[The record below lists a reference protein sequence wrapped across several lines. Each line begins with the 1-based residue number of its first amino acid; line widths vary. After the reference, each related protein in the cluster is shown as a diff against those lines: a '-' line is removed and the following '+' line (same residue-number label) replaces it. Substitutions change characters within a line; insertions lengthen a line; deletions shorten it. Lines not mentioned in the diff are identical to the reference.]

1 MFRSCIN
8 DRRELRL
15 RITMADETLNSL
27 DKIDSI
33 GNVHLLKNPKNIL
46 FAQSNEDPYGEALNE
61 LKNLRDRPY
70 RTPKETSSW
79 MVVGA
84 ESYQGSNN
92 LALWNINN
100 RKLRVIGFDEDW
112 KMTRSKKNYKA
123 SHPSY
128 FDIEKLFSQDF
139 DDSGTIGKNPPIYT
153 VVEGIGSVELIKDQ
167 YRHLYIDTVNG
178 SPVEITRR
186 NGKSLRAPK
195 KSNPKWSLIGAE
207 TANSENLLLW
217 KQSATGA
224 IRTWT
229 CNSEWKQLKGGK
241 LFKPGTEGFVQ
252 LEEIFKQDVD
262 ENGHIGPIKPTYTT
276 IESIGNTAL
285 IQDDDKKAYVE
296 NVYKEGKIPIV
307 SADGL
312 QLNIGSDA
320 SNMEMIG
327 AERVDGLN
335 KVVWL
340 DLELNGI
347 KSGTLNE
354 RWELQSESG
363 LLFDDES
370 EFHQLEVEFQQDFNL
385 DTYIGE
391 KPKQYTL
398 IEDNGSFSLYKDQ
411 SNFAYVSDQV
421 DTQKYEV
428 KDISGDPINVGS
440 ADSELQIIAA
450 EFYEGSNHLAVKDNL
465 TDAINTLTLDNDWD
479 WDDLSE
485 TDPVYPGSN
494 DFNHLEILFEQD
506 FDVDGYVGGPPKVY
520 TNIETDGS
528 ITLMHD
534 QANYGYIKVSS
545 DGSIQTITD
554 SSGAEVNVGS
564 SAAEKAMIAA
574 ETFDS
579 KNHVVW
585 KTNTD
590 SSIDLWTL
598 DANWRELSSDP
609 AIASGTPRYHALE
622 QQFDTDFDADG
633 FVGEQPKVY
642 TSIESIGNTTLLHD
656 QSNFAYVRAS
666 EADTIPISINLAN
679 GEQVDAGSSASVLQ
693 MLAAET
699 INSTNK
705 IVWRDN
711 QNKQL
716 KTWTLDASWNVQNET
731 ALVAPGSDAF
741 NAIEEEFQEDFDQN
755 GIIGASKDFWTT
767 EQYFD
772 RLWGFENRGQF
783 GGQAGDDIRAVP
795 TFGQFGGASNGINNL
810 EAGQNIVAVLDTG
823 VRVTHED
830 LKSNI
835 LVNNSE
841 IPNDGLD
848 NDSNGF
854 VDDYYGYD
862 FAYNDSSPDDVNG
875 HGTHVAGTVAAA
887 SNGLG
892 VIGGNPVA
900 KILPVKVLNDQGS
913 GFMSGI
919 VSGVN
924 YAVQRGAK
932 ILNMSLG
939 GAGYS
944 HSLNSAITHAGEQG
958 SLTIVA
964 AGNENNDNDV
974 NPVSP
979 ASFDIDAMV
988 SVGATTPTDERASF
1002 SNYGR
1007 TTVDLYAPGQS
1018 IFSTGSRSD
1027 TDYHFFSGTSMATPL
1042 VAGVVSS
1049 YWARHPE
1056 ASALTVKSRL
1066 MDSVRPLDF
1075 PINTVTGGLMDMDSF
1090 LKGSHTSS
1098 SLSSRRAA
1106 ASMSAGQLD
1115 HLPKFKKTHILH
1127 ELNYHQTSKKH
1138 LKQKKLIGYVK
1149 GETHLDRQDTLKQMQ
1164 NSIDNNTL
1172 MHIESVEPMHG
1183 LGTTL
1188 AVIDFSS
1195 KKKSNPHQS
1204 LQKMFEDDHFNFFEL
1219 DRKINVPTP
1228 KIDDNNNSRYGFH
1241 HNLSDDVTHLTAAD
1255 GDDHLTGHK
1264 GDNHLNG
1271 GGGHD
1276 HLEGRHGHDMLN
1288 GGSGDDSLYGGV
1300 GDDHLDGSVGDDH
1313 LTGNKGLDSFV
1324 LSSGHDVIHD
1334 FNAKHGDR
1342 LLVDLQSFPYIKLIE
1357 QGEDL
1362 VISMLEGDSTT
1373 TIHNTE
1379 ITKSLYDSI
1388 DFVDS
1393 L

>member
-1 MFRSCIN
+1 
-8 DRRELRL
+8 
-15 RITMADETLNSL
+15 MADEQMTQAALNSL
-27 DKIDSI
+27 QEIDAT
-33 GNVHLLKNPKNIL
+33 GNVQLFKDSENIL
-46 FAQSNEDPYGEALNE
+46 FATSADSSYGQDPVE
-61 LKNLRDRPY
+61 LKNTRNRPY
-70 RTPKETSSW
+70 RAPKANSSW
-79 MVVGA
+79 QVVGA
-84 ESYQGSNN
+84 ESFKGANH
-92 LALWNINN
+92 LGLWNENSM
-100 RKLRVIGFDEDW
+100 KLRVLGFTDGW
-112 KMTRSKKNYKA
+112 KMNRKNKNYRA
-123 SHPSY
+123 SRQNY
-128 FDIEKLFSQDF
+128 FEIEKLFDQDF
-139 DDSGTIGKNPPIYT
+139 DDNGSIGREPPIYT
-153 VVEGIGSVELIKDQ
+153 VVEGIGSVELVKDQ
-167 YRHLYIDTVNG
+167 YRYLYADPASNGTPVNI
-178 SPVEITRR
+178 SRK
-186 NGKSLRAPK
+186 NGKWLKASKRK
-195 KSNPKWSLIGAE
+195 TPKWSLIGAE
-207 TANSENLLLW
+207 TVDSQNYLLW
-217 KQSATGA
+217 EQTASQS
-224 IRTWT
+224 IRSWT
-229 CNSEWKQLKGGK
+229 CDSDWKQIKASQ
-241 LFKPGTEGFVQ
+241 LFKPGTDGFLQ
-252 LEEIFKQDVD
+252 LEDLFKQDVD
-262 ENGHIGPIKPTYTT
+262 EDGHIGPIKPTFST
-276 IESIGNTAL
+276 IESLGNTAL
-285 IQDDDKKAYVE
+285 IQDEAQKAYAE
-296 NVYKEGKIPIV
+296 YRHEGGKIPIM
-307 SADGL
+307 SAAGQ

-320 SNMEMIG
+320 SELELVG
-327 AERVDGLN
+327 AERVDGFN

-340 DLELNGI
+340 NHQLDGI
-347 KSGTLNE
+347 KSGIFNQ
-354 RWELQSESG
+354 RWELQSEG
-363 LLFDDES
+363 QIVFDDDA
-370 EFHQLEVEFQQDFNL
+370 EFHELEVEFQQDFNL
-385 DTYIGE
+385 DAHIGE
-391 KPKQYTL
+391 RPKQYTL
-398 IEDNGSFSLYKDQ
+398 IEDHGLFSLFKDQ
-411 SNFAYVSDQV
+411 SNFAYVSGKSASN
-421 DTQKYEV
+421 KYDV
-428 KDISGDPINVGS
+428 RDISDEPINVGS
-440 ADSELQIIAA
+440 AASDLQVIAA
-450 EFYEGSNHLAVKDNL
+450 ESYESENHLAVKENL
-465 TDAINTLTLDNDWD
+465 TGAIKTWTLDSEWD

-485 TDPVYPGSN
+485 SEPVYAGSKA
-494 DFNHLEILFEQD
+494 FNALEILFDQD
-506 FDVDGYVGGPPKVY
+506 FDVDGHVGGPPKVY
-520 TNIETDGS
+520 TNIESDGS

-534 QANYGYIKVSS
+534 QSNYGYIKLAS
-545 DGSIQTITD
+545 DGAIHTITD
-554 SSGAEVNVGS
+554 RDGADVNVGS
-564 SAAEKAMIAA
+564 AAATKAMIAA

-585 KTNTD
+585 KTNAD

-598 DANWRELSSDP
+598 DANWRELTSENS
-609 AIASGTPRYHALE
+609 IAAGNARYHELE
-622 QQFDTDFDADG
+622 KKFDTDFDADG

-666 EADTIPISINLAN
+666 AADTTPISINLAN

-716 KTWTLDASWNVQNET
+716 KTWTLDASWNVQSET
-731 ALVAPGSDAF
+731 AFAAPGSDSF

-755 GIIGASKDFWTT
+755 GIIGALKDFWTT

-783 GGQAGDDIRAVP
+783 GGLSGDDIRAVP
-795 TFGQFGGASNGINNL
+795 AFTRFGSTVNGINNL
-810 EAGQNIVAVLDTG
+810 ESGENIVAVLDTG
-823 VRVTHED
+823 VRITHED
-830 LKSNI
+830 LKDNI
-835 LVNNSE
+835 LLNNGE

-854 VDDYYGYD
+854 IDDYYGYD
-862 FAYNDSSPDDVNG
+862 FAYDDSSPDDVNG

-939 GAGYS
+939 GPGYS

-1098 SLSSRRAA
+1098 SLSSQRVA
-1106 ASMSAGQLD
+1106 ASMTAGQFD
-1115 HLPKFKKTHILH
+1115 HLPKSKKTHILH

-1138 LKQKKLIGYVK
+1138 LKHKKLIGHVK

-1172 MHIESVEPMHG
+1172 KHIESVEPMHG

-1188 AVIDFSS
+1188 AIIDFSS

-1219 DRKINVPTP
+1219 DQKINVPTP
-1228 KIDDNNNSRYGFH
+1228 KLDDSNNSRYGFH
-1241 HNLSDDVTHLTAAD
+1241 HYLSDDDHHLTAAD

-1276 HLEGRHGHDMLN
+1276 HLEGLQGDDTLN
-1288 GGSGDDSLYGGV
+1288 GGSGDDTLNGGPGEDTLNG
-1300 GDDHLDGSVGDDH
+1300 GDGNDRLHGSTGDDH
-1313 LTGNKGLDSFV
+1313 LTGNKGTDSFV
-1324 LSSGHDVIHD
+1324 LSHGHDVIYD
-1334 FNAKHGDR
+1334 FNPKKGEH
-1342 LLVDLQSFPYIKLIE
+1342 LVVDLDEIPYVKLIQ
-1357 QGEDL
+1357 QGADL
-1362 VISMLEGDSTT
+1362 VVSMLDGDAR
-1373 TIHNTE
+1373 TILKNTQE
-1379 ITKSLYDSI
+1379 SQILANNAI
-1388 DFVDS
+1388 VHE
-1393 L
+1393 